1 MTLACEYYRRANRAP
16 PCCRIWAGNLGIH
29 PTLREMKLA
38 HALPRTRGKPFD
50 MRQLRQRYRRVM
62 TASPKA
68 ACIIPH
74 VRGDLLC
81 SHRQGCVA
89 NVTGKINRY
98 RKRCHS
104 TSAMFTVRQMVGAVL
119 PKSDTVRWELPY
131 CQRIHVT
138 LMFDMKG
145 ASRYESEHDT
155 IHPVQRFG

>member
-1 MTLACEYYRRANRAP
+1 MTLAWELRRHDRCLSRSHPSDLRSLQAQN
-16 PCCRIWAGNLGIH
+16 GTMGVLH
-29 PTLREMKLA
+29 PTGDNETCSR
-38 HALPRTRGKPFD
+38 
-50 MRQLRQRYRRVM
+50 
-62 TASPKA
+62 SPKDQGEALRYAPASA
-68 ACIIPH
+68 AVSQSYDSLAKGGLYH
-74 VRGDLLC
+74 T
-81 SHRQGCVA
+81 HRQGCVA

>member
-50 MRQLRQRYRRVM
+50 MRQLR
-62 TASPKA
+62 A
-68 ACIIPH
+68 AVSQSYDSLAKGGLYH
-74 VRGDLLC
+74 T
-81 SHRQGCVA
+81 HRQGCVA

>member
-1 MTLACEYYRRANRAP
+1 MFNRKSDYALNKKNMASIVYKDAYDNVIQLSLAKGGLY
-16 PCCRIWAGNLGIH
+16 H
-29 PTLREMKLA
+29 T
-38 HALPRTRGKPFD
+38 
-50 MRQLRQRYRRVM
+50 
-62 TASPKA
+62 
-68 ACIIPH
+68 
-74 VRGDLLC
+74 
-81 SHRQGCVA
+81 HRQGCVA